1 MSLGIWGSSVDQT
14 VGRGFNIFT
23 TDVTFW
29 CLPAHGLWG
38 PWDTGD
44 FQKVIAMDQG
54 LKGMI

>member
-1 MSLGIWGSSVDQT
+1 MGIWGSSVDQT

-38 PWDTGD
+38 PWGTGD

-54 LKGMI
+54 LKGMV